1 MRSLK
6 KRSIFGCQCTLGVTL
21 RLELEMHPRGH
32 SSFTREGHAFVLHGE
47 CTLGVI
53 QVEED
58 VIHTLH
64 DQVIG

>member
-1 MRSLK
+1 MH
-6 KRSIFGCQCTLGVTL
+6 LGVTL

-32 SSFTREGHAFVLHGE
+32 YSFTREGHAFVPHGE